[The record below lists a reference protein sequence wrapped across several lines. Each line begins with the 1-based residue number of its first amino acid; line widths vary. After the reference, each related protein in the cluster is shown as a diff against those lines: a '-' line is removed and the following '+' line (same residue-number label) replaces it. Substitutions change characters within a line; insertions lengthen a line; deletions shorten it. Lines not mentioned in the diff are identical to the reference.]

1 MSSTPNFAAGKKS
14 RAMSKQRIILEE
26 ESRRNIDTIYG
37 WIAERSSDG
46 AKRWYRTLQKA
57 LDKLL
62 EDADRFPIAPESRHF
77 DEVVRNLSFRMRS
90 GRVYRVLFTVVGKE
104 VHVLCIC
111 AGA

>member
-1 MSSTPNFAAGKKS
+1 MCHL
-14 RAMSKQRIILEE
+14 LEE

-37 WIAERSSDG
+37 WIAERSPDG
-46 AKRWYRTLQKA
+46 ARRWYRAFRKA

-90 GRVYRVLFTVVGKE
+90 GRVYRVLFTVVGAE
-104 VHVLCIC
+104 VHVLFVR
-111 AGA
+111 APGQDSANP